1 MLNYV
6 KSEFYRTLHNRN
18 LFLLTG
24 ICGLLM
30 CALVIVLMAFAS
42 DPQFPQFPYANTKFA
57 LSNIYMQ
64 MELILVFTIVFAVFM
79 HDNED
84 KQHTIKHSIS
94 FGIKRETIY
103 MARFL
108 VQAVVSSIIYIVLV
122 SIFTALSYSFLEH
135 QNIGELEDLIRVSI
149 GSCTCLFT
157 GLAITHFFLMN
168 FESQNMAYV
177 FSFSILVIIPSVFNL
192 LGRKVEVV
200 RTISKVLPFNV
211 ISYNGPLLNLK
222 INEIQAVAYAL
233 MIGVIWM
240 IVFLIWGLFKF
251 NHKEVR

>member
-1 MLNYV
+1 MLNYI
-6 KSEFYRTLHNRN
+6 KSEFYRTLRNRN
-18 LFLLTG
+18 LYLLIG

-30 CALVIVLMAFAS
+30 CSLVVVLKSFTIE
-42 DPQFPQFPYANTKFA
+42 PKFPYANTRFA
-57 LSNIYMQ
+57 LSNIYAQ
-64 MELILVFTIVFAVFM
+64 MELLLMFTVVFAVFM

-94 FGIKRETIY
+94 FGIKRKIIY

-108 VQAVVSSIIYIVLV
+108 VQAIVSSIIYIVLV
-122 SIFTALSYSFLEH
+122 SVFTALSYGLLEH
-135 QNIGELEDLIRVSI
+135 QNIGELQSLIRVSI
-149 GSCTCLFT
+149 GSCACLFA

-177 FSFSILVIIPSVFNL
+177 FTFSILIIIPSIFNL

-200 RTISKVLPFNV
+200 RIISKVLPFNV
-211 ISYNGPLLNLK
+211 ISYNGPLVNLK
-222 INEIQAVAYAL
+222 MNELQAVLYAL
-233 MIGVIWM
+233 SIGVIWM
-240 IVFLIWGLFKF
+240 TVFLIWGVLKF